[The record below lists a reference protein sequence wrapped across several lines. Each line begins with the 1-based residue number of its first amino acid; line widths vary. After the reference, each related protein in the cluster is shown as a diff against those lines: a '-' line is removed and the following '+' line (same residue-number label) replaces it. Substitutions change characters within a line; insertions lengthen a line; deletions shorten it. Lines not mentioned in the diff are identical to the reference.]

1 MIILALFLLPVRLYS
16 LQLMP
21 LYSQRVYP
29 VNSIRKNF
37 CRWSSKFDTNIDDLY
52 LLSRIELQTLSKA
65 YKLKANSKT
74 QDLIDQIKLYRGN
87 LNDNDDSQNEIL
99 PSKEQTLKVSP
110 LEKTAIVDNPDG
122 EVHNRKNMRYG
133 LKNGDIGEVLKDQVS
148 RCE

>member
-37 CRWSSKFDTNIDDLY
+37 CLSSSKFDTNIDDLY

-74 QDLIDQIKLYRGN
+74 QDLIDQIKLFRGN

-110 LEKTAIVDNPDG
+110 LEKTAIVDNSDG
-122 EVHNRKNMRYG
+122 EVPNRKNTRYG
-133 LKNGDIGEVLKDQVS
+133 VKNGDIGEVLKDQVS